1 MRRGLLAFLVLWLV
15 ACAPTYLGSVPYY
28 PYDLDDF
35 PVFTSPAGLPLFGRQ
50 RYEERRWTA
59 IARGPSGTFGFFIT
73 LEFGVPHRPTPPF
86 PDPVEICRFARSDER
101 PASAVRVVLL
111 EVPPGFGVRLEKA
124 SYNLSCGRLERD
136 TRGFEVLRYTTWLE
150 VLYRFELPPVAPGT
164 YPLRWQLWQ
173 GERLIAEEDRRFTLT
188 AGR

>member
-1 MRRGLLAFLVLWLV
+1 M
-15 ACAPTYLGSVPYY
+15 
-28 PYDLDDF
+28 
-35 PVFTSPAGLPLFGRQ
+35 
-50 RYEERRWTA
+50 
-59 IARGPSGTFGFFIT
+59 
-73 LEFGVPHRPTPPF
+73 
-86 PDPVEICRFARSDER
+86 
-101 PASAVRVVLL
+101 
-111 EVPPGFGVRLEKA
+111 
-124 SYNLSCGRLERD
+124 SCGRLERD